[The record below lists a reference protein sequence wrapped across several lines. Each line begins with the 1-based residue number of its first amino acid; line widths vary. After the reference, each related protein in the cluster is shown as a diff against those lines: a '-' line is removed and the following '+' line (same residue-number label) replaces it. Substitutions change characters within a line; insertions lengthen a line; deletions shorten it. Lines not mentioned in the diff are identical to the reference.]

1 MSCTANSFTSVRS
14 FVTLVY
20 PVIELVLQHKRLLGE
35 ICQRTKHA
43 SVQSNELLPRAV
55 AFAHSLA
62 NDNFLKCQKAR
73 EREKIE
79 IFAMLECTE
88 SGGKRISDCATDA
101 YCILTAY
108 ELSTLHIY
116 GKIT

>member
-1 MSCTANSFTSVRS
+1 VKFAKEQNIH
-14 FVTLVY
+14 L
-20 PVIELVLQHKRLLGE
+20 
-35 ICQRTKHA
+35 
-43 SVQSNELLPRAV
+43 QSNELMPRAV

-79 IFAMLECTE
+79 IFAILECTE